1 MQTVEIKKRKL
12 DPDGFIGRY
21 ADDSDCKTR
30 IDFDAKV
37 YLDGELSMVHLHDIG
52 IDLEPFY
59 KELSSFK
66 KWTSSTRTTKRSSL
80 KSTSKTFGYLP
91 RNPLRGQPCNPS
103 VLCKQSPELW
113 SKLMSISELVS
124 DIYKKENDKLW
135 SKHNSLANE
144 KLKTNYRISKT
155 PFTTGIINKSSRL
168 QYHFDAGNFADV
180 WSAMLCVSNG
190 IHGGDLCLPELNTR
204 VEISNGSLTFF
215 NGQGLIHG
223 VSKFKRTRENAE
235 RYTIVWYS
243 LVRLWQ
249 CLAQKDEVNLM
260 NERQVKLI
268 KKKAGKHA

>member
-37 YLDGELSMVHLHDIG
+37 YLDGELAMVHLHDIG
-52 IDLEPFY
+52 IDLAGLY
-59 KELSSFK
+59 GQLNKFK
-66 KWTSSTRTTKRSSL
+66 DWTCALRGARRNAL
-80 KSTSKTFGYLP
+80 KSKSKTFGYLP
-91 RNPLRGQPCNPS
+91 RNPLRNKPCNAS
-103 VLCKQSPELW
+103 ILCSQSPELW
-113 SKLMSISELVS
+113 SELFEMSKTISEV
-124 DIYKKENDKLW
+124 YKRE
-135 SKHNSLANE
+135 NE
-144 KLKTNYRISKT
+144 KLWLQHHVLTNSKMKSDYRILDT
-155 PFTTGIINKSSRL
+155 PFTSGIVNKSSRL
-168 QYHFDAGNFADV
+168 QYHFDAGNFPDV
-180 WSAMLCVSNG
+180 WSAMLGVSNG
-190 IHGGDLCLPELNTR
+190 LHGGDLCLPELNTR

-249 CLAQKDEVNLM
+249 CLTQKDEVNLM
-260 NERQVKLI
+260 NKRQVKLI
-268 KKKAGKHA
+268 KKKVKK